1 MKKILWASLVLLA
14 ILTSLYPIT
23 YFVIDRNFGLLGMK
37 SEALLSN
44 IFYNV
49 GFYVHIIFA
58 SISLLIGWIQFSSK
72 IRNRNLMLH
81 RNVGKVYIISAL
93 LSSSGGIYIGFFSTG
108 GLVTAIGFI
117 FLGVIWFYT
126 TLLGYRT
133 IRDKKIAQHQRMLIY
148 SYACCFAGVTLR
160 IYQPFLMMYFGEFLM
175 AYTVVSWLC
184 WVPNV
189 FVAYLIVRRN
199 GQLEVKTLTTETH

>member
-1 MKKILWASLVLLA
+1 MKKLLWASLVLLA

-23 YFVIDRNFGLLGMK
+23 YFVTDRKFGLLGMK
-37 SEALLSN
+37 SEALLAN
-44 IFYNV
+44 VFYNL

-72 IRNRNLMLH
+72 IRNNNFILH
-81 RNVGKVYIISAL
+81 RNAGKVYIISAL

-108 GLVTAIGFI
+108 GLVAATGFI
-117 FLGVIWFYT
+117 LLGVIWFCT

-160 IYQPFLMMYFGEFLM
+160 IYQPLLMMYFGDFSM
-175 AYTVVSWLC
+175 AYTVVAWLC

-189 FVAYLIVRRN
+189 FVAYLLVQKN
-199 GQLEVKTLTTETH
+199 GPLEGKTLTTETL